1 MNTITNFACPGHV
14 QMTVPG
20 EPWEDTD
27 FETVP
32 AYGFSKL
39 PGHPVNY
46 PPKDLDGYNFTI
58 LPRDLVELYGSIT
71 SVQLA
76 SHAPMVRDKEV
87 YKNWMFIGS
96 GPALFKVSPHFKE
109 LLQQQLQLSNYTIF
123 LSSYPLAFIQ
133 GSQVVTMRELMVA
146 LQGTGCSEVRVQAYG
161 MKQELDDT
169 SMVLGDPEHPLA
181 ATNFWDLG
189 RNFQQPHITLVKP
202 KFLKRSG
209 ATEVYPML
217 LLLGKGHGT
226 VKLTLN
232 FRGVPFKI
240 KIYPLLVHS
249 LKACSGKQVQFD
261 PTTLETCKKRET
273 SLLHKLSNLETFHD
287 LQLGGLRIEVTP
299 DTLLNIHEWIQP
311 TSPEMQKLQLSV
323 RFISRARYFRQ
334 FKLLLD
340 KAREL
345 GTFRGDKMRKTG
357 PVRKKILRDLFNALG
372 WNPGHRATSRLPP
385 QEPWWK
391 LKPSDKDLD
400 ELPQVQTSMLDF
412 LDPQDPKV
420 HHKEIQRCCK
430 IFKRGKNFR
439 VLILNA
445 ANRAVPMGSESTKEK
460 MAEWVYKKYGRTWP
474 TTCYLL
480 EQPFRTSTSHAGT
493 SNIHKSLDQELGKF
507 TITHQDAL
515 MGSPKFH
522 QLRESANYLVTS
534 GYIKGDGNCQ
544 FRALSHA
551 IYGHQGRFRE
561 LREEVVRHLRANLH
575 LVEPVLA
582 AEVLSTTRTIKT
594 PVQYLQH
601 MDNEGTWGDDLTL
614 STLVNLHK
622 LSLLIINPDRS
633 FFEVKAP
640 EHPQTYTALY
650 YTGNHYELVVR
661 KRQ

>member
-1 MNTITNFACPGHV
+1 
-14 QMTVPG
+14 
-20 EPWEDTD
+20 
-27 FETVP
+27 
-32 AYGFSKL
+32 
-39 PGHPVNY
+39 
-46 PPKDLDGYNFTI
+46 
-58 LPRDLVELYGSIT
+58 
-71 SVQLA
+71 
-76 SHAPMVRDKEV
+76 MVRDKEV

-133 GSQVVTMRELMVA
+133 GS
-146 LQGTGCSEVRVQAYG
+146 QAYG

-287 LQLGGLRIEVTP
+287 LQLGGLRIEVTVSANTLTEASAMVSQTP
-299 DTLLNIHEWIQP
+299 LLNIHEWIQP

-534 GYIKGDGNCQ
+534 GYIKEMVTASSGHL
-544 FRALSHA
+544 AMPSMA
-551 IYGHQGRFRE
+551 IKE
-561 LREEVVRHLRANLH
+561 
-575 LVEPVLA
+575 VLA

>member
-1 MNTITNFACPGHV
+1 
-14 QMTVPG
+14 
-20 EPWEDTD
+20 
-27 FETVP
+27 
-32 AYGFSKL
+32 
-39 PGHPVNY
+39 
-46 PPKDLDGYNFTI
+46 
-58 LPRDLVELYGSIT
+58 
-71 SVQLA
+71 
-76 SHAPMVRDKEV
+76 
-87 YKNWMFIGS
+87 
-96 GPALFKVSPHFKE
+96 
-109 LLQQQLQLSNYTIF
+109 
-123 LSSYPLAFIQ
+123 
-133 GSQVVTMRELMVA
+133 MRELMVA

-273 SLLHKLSNLETFHD
+273 SLLHKLTSAMVS
-287 LQLGGLRIEVTP
+287 QTP
-299 DTLLNIHEWIQP
+299 LLNIHEWIQP

-357 PVRKKILRDLFNALG
+357 P
-372 WNPGHRATSRLPP
+372 TSSSR
-385 QEPWWK
+385 PWWK

-622 LSLLIINPDRS
+622 LSLLIITLTEASLKLKHQNILKLTLPS
-633 FFEVKAP
+633 TTQV
-640 EHPQTYTALY
+640 TTMNLW
-650 YTGNHYELVVR
+650 
-661 KRQ
+661 

>member
-1 MNTITNFACPGHV
+1 
-14 QMTVPG
+14 
-20 EPWEDTD
+20 
-27 FETVP
+27 
-32 AYGFSKL
+32 
-39 PGHPVNY
+39 
-46 PPKDLDGYNFTI
+46 
-58 LPRDLVELYGSIT
+58 
-71 SVQLA
+71 
-76 SHAPMVRDKEV
+76 MV
-87 YKNWMFIGS
+87 
-96 GPALFKVSPHFKE
+96 
-109 LLQQQLQLSNYTIF
+109 
-123 LSSYPLAFIQ
+123 
-133 GSQVVTMRELMVA
+133 SQ
-146 LQGTGCSEVRVQAYG
+146 
-161 MKQELDDT
+161 
-169 SMVLGDPEHPLA
+169 
-181 ATNFWDLG
+181 
-189 RNFQQPHITLVKP
+189 
-202 KFLKRSG
+202 
-209 ATEVYPML
+209 
-217 LLLGKGHGT
+217 
-226 VKLTLN
+226 
-232 FRGVPFKI
+232 
-240 KIYPLLVHS
+240 
-249 LKACSGKQVQFD
+249 
-261 PTTLETCKKRET
+261 
-273 SLLHKLSNLETFHD
+273 
-287 LQLGGLRIEVTP
+287 TP
-299 DTLLNIHEWIQP
+299 LLNIHEWIQP

-412 LDPQDPKV
+412 LDPQDPKQTGQFLWEV
-420 HHKEIQRCCK
+420 K
-430 IFKRGKNFR
+430 
-439 VLILNA
+439 
-445 ANRAVPMGSESTKEK
+445 VPRRRWQSGST
-460 MAEWVYKKYGRTWP
+460 KKYGRTWP